1 MTCSSRRLVNMIQ
14 KNSSEVLNLPSP
26 KSSPLVQGHV
36 EKENKMSFPGIIF
49 LHYQKEYPTYII
61 SDSWSKYFL
70 RVKT

>member
-1 MTCSSRRLVNMIQ
+1 MTCSNGRLVKMIQ

-36 EKENKMSFPGIIF
+36 EKENKMSFPEIIF

-61 SDSWSKYFL
+61 SDPFSK
-70 RVKT
+70 